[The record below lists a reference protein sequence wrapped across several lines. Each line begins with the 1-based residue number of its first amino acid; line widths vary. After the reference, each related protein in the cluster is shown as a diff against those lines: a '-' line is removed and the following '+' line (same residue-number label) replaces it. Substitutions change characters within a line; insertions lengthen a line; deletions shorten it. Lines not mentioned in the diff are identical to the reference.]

1 MMGVFDGNETQQAL
15 SYQEISK
22 IYGGGGAAPK
32 SYILDKLSDQKW
44 NLKNN
49 SVIVVEVN
57 TSSKSAYDW
66 SKRARN
72 FLIPQWQASFI
83 SGLFDL
89 SLTHNILFMEVPELK
104 IMDVYSNT
112 IYLEHSKDGNS
123 NIDDEVVQAFID
135 ACGRLAMP
143 W

>member
-1 MMGVFDGNETQQAL
+1 MMGVFDGNETWQAL
-15 SYQEISK
+15 SWREISK
-22 IYGGGGAAPK
+22 IYGNGGSAPK

-49 SVIVVEVN
+49 TVIVVEVN

-66 SKRARN
+66 CKRARN
-72 FLIPQWQASFI
+72 FLIPQWQANFI
-83 SGLFDL
+83 AGLFDL
-89 SLTHNILFMEVPELK
+89 SLTHNILFMEGPESN

-112 IYLEHSKDGNS
+112 IYLEQSKDGTS
-123 NIDDEVVQAFID
+123 NIDDEVVQAFVD
-135 ACGRLAMP
+135 ACDRVALP